1 MLKKILFTVGILL
14 SVSTLVFSQSGT
26 LKGKIIDKET
36 NEPIAFANIVIESG
50 GKQMG
55 GTTSDFDGNYTI
67 KPITPAKYDLKA
79 TYVGYKPLLIRGVII
94 NSNKITFQDIT
105 MESTVVQIETFEVF
119 DYKVPLIDKDKT
131 STGGTVTA
139 EEIAK
144 MPNRSANAVA
154 TTVGGVFSADG
165 ERGSVRGQRAEGTVM
180 YIDGI
185 RVRGSSSLPQS
196 AIEEVSVITGG
207 LPARY
212 GDATGG
218 IINVTTKG
226 PSRIFGG
233 GIELQTSQFLDAF
246 GYNRVGLNATGP
258 LLLSKKD
265 PTNTIS
271 LLGFFVAGDFIYNQ
285 DGRPTANGIYKAKDD
300 VIDNLTAT
308 PLLPSGTGTGSVQAA
323 EFLRESDLELVK
335 NSQNTSNYSV
345 NLSGKIDVR
354 TSKTINLSFGGSL
367 NYFKGNNYSYGN
379 SLLNFANNSE
389 STSTTWRVFGK
400 FTQRFPTAKE
410 SKSIVKNVYYTIDV
424 NYSRV
429 NNKTQDPQHED
440 RLFNYGY
447 IGKYTTYKENAYEYG
462 IDTVY
467 DPNKEFWLLTGFRDT
482 LYDFQRAEINPE
494 LANYTSQY
502 YNLYNDPFGH
512 YQNSTQVQLGG
523 GLLNGE
529 GPNSVYDLYSN
540 IGTQY
545 NGYNQGEFSQIGI
558 NANGSADIGNHEIQF
573 GIQYEQRVDRFYGY
587 GPVGLWSMMRG
598 LTNFHIEQLD
608 KENPIRVVNAQGI
621 PMDTIIYNRKFDA
634 NSQRVFDYNLRKSIG
649 LNPYGTDWID
659 IDSYDPN
666 SYTISYYDENGVMKT
681 ANLEGDLDINMFS
694 ADELLNDGSSLVG
707 YYGYDYTGKKLK
719 SKPSFED
726 FFYNTDDNG
735 NYTRDRGAF
744 EPIYTAAYIQ
754 DKFAFKDLIFNLGL
768 RIDRFDANQMVL
780 KDPYLLYE
788 AKTVKEVNDLGDHP
802 QNMGSDYIVYVD
814 RQNNPTLIKGYRNES
829 TWYNED
835 GAEIIDPSALD
846 AGSGV
851 TPYLVDP
858 SQNAITPSVFE
869 DYQPQISVMP
879 RISFSFPISDEALF
893 FAHYDVLAQRPMGRV
908 QLDITD
914 FYFIESKT
922 NDNLYPFNNPNLK
935 PTRTVDYELGFQQ
948 KLSNT
953 SSLNLSAFYRDM
965 KDQIQVYRFSGAYPR
980 SYYSYN
986 NIDFGTVKGLTIS
999 YDLRRTNNARIR
1011 AAYTL
1016 QFANGTGSSD
1026 ETAKSLVTSGQPN
1039 LRTVNPLDYDRR
1051 HALNLV
1057 FDYRFA
1063 QGKKY
1068 NGPKI
1073 TKKIKG
1079 TDKVKTV
1086 EVLSNTGFSLT
1097 VNGGSGTP
1105 YSRSSRVGVNQL
1117 WGSVNGSRLPWQ
1129 FRLDLRVDKDFIIAM
1144 GEDKERPRNT
1154 HLNVYFQILNL
1165 LNTKNIMR
1173 VYRYT
1178 GNPDDDGYLA
1188 AAEFQAEIEAQTDSQ
1203 SYRDLYAI
1211 QINNPSN
1218 YSLPRRI
1225 RFGVIF
1231 NF

>member
-1 MLKKILFTVGILL
+1 MLKKLLFTVGLIFA
-14 SVSTLVFSQSGT
+14 VNTLVFAQSGT
-26 LKGKIIDKET
+26 LKGKIIDKGT
-36 NEPIAFANIVIESG
+36 NEPIAFANIIIESG

-67 KPITPAKYDLKA
+67 KPITPGKYDLKA

-94 NSNKITFQDIT
+94 NANKITFQDIS
-105 MESTVVQIETFEVF
+105 MESTVVQIETFEVT

-131 STGGTVTA
+131 STGGTVTS
-139 EEIAK
+139 EEIEK
-144 MPNRSANAVA
+144 MPNRSASAVA

-165 ERGSVRGQRAEGTVM
+165 ERGSVRGQRTEGTIM
-180 YIDGI
+180 YIDGV
-185 RVRGSSSLPQS
+185 RVRGSSSLPQA

-218 IINVTTKG
+218 VINVTTKG

-233 GIELQTSQFLDAF
+233 GVELQTSQFLDAF

-258 LLLSKKD
+258 LLSSKKD
-265 PTNTIS
+265 PLNTIS
-271 LLGFFVAGDFIYNQ
+271 LLGFFVAGDFIYNK
-285 DGRPTANGIYKAKDD
+285 DGRPTANGIYKAKDE
-300 VIDNLTAT
+300 VIDQLNAV
-308 PLLPSGTGTGSVQAA
+308 PLLPSGTGSGSVQSA

-335 NSQNTSNYSV
+335 STQNTSNYSV

-354 TSKTINLSFGGSL
+354 TSPTINLSFGGSY
-367 NYFKGNNYSYGN
+367 NYFKGNNYSYAN
-379 SLLNFANNSE
+379 SLLNYDNNSE
-389 STSTTWRVFGK
+389 SSSATWRVFGK

-424 NYSRV
+424 NYSMV
-429 NNKTQDPQHED
+429 HNKTQDPTHED

-447 IGKYTTYKENAYEYG
+447 LGKFTTYKAKNYEYG

-467 DPNKEFWLLTGFRDT
+467 DPNKEFWLLTGYIDT

-494 LANYTSQY
+494 LANYTSLY
-502 YNLYNDPFGH
+502 YSLYDNPAN
-512 YQNSTQVQLGG
+512 YMNSTLVQLGG

-529 GPNSVYDLYSN
+529 GPNSVYGLYSN
-540 IGTQY
+540 IGSQY
-545 NGYNQGEFSQIGI
+545 NGYNEGEFSQIAI

-573 GIQYEQRVDRFYGY
+573 GIQYEQRSDRSYGY
-587 GPVGLWSMMRG
+587 APVGLWTIMRG

-608 KENPIRVVNAQGI
+608 KDNPIRIVNDQGVA
-621 PMDTIIYNRKFDA
+621 MDTIVYNRKFDGP
-634 NSQRVFDYNLRKSIG
+634 SQRVFDLSLRTSLG
-649 LNPYGTDWID
+649 LDPSGTDWID
-659 IDSYDPN
+659 IDSYDPD
-666 SYTISYYDENGVMKT
+666 SYTINYYDENGVMKT
-681 ANLEGDLDINMFS
+681 AHLDGDLEIDMFS
-694 ADELLNDGSSLVG
+694 ADELLNDGNSLIA
-707 YYGYDYTGKKLK
+707 YYGYDYKGNKLK

-726 FFYNTDDNG
+726 FFYKTDENG
-735 NYTRDRGAF
+735 VFTRDRGAF

-754 DKFAFKDLIFNLGL
+754 DKFAFKDLIFNLGV
-768 RIDRFDANQMVL
+768 RVDRFDANQMVL
-780 KDPYLLYE
+780 KDPYLLY
-788 AKTVKEVNDLGDHP
+788 ASKTVKEVNDLGQHP
-802 QNMGSDYIVYVD
+802 ENMGDDYIVYVD
-814 RQNNPTLIKGYRNES
+814 RQNNPTVIKGYRNES
-829 TWYNED
+829 TWYNSE
-835 GAEIIDPSALD
+835 GAEIVDPSVLD
-846 AGSGV
+846 AGNGV

-858 SQNAITPSVFE
+858 SQEVITPDVFE
-869 DYQPQISVMP
+869 DYKPQVSVMP

-893 FAHYDVLAQRPMGRV
+893 FAHYDVLTQRPTGRV

-922 NDNLYPFNNPNLK
+922 SDNNFPFNNPNLK
-935 PTRTVDYELGFQQ
+935 PTKTVDYELGFMQ

-953 SSLNLSAFYRDM
+953 SSLNFSAFYRDM

-986 NIDFGTVKGLTIS
+986 NIDFGTVKGLTVA

-1016 QFANGTGSSD
+1016 QFANGTGSND
-1026 ETAKSLVTSGQPN
+1026 ETAKNLVTSGQPN

-1051 HALNLV
+1051 HAFNIVL
-1057 FDYRFA
+1057 DYRFSR
-1063 QGKKY
+1063 GKKY

-1073 TKKIKG
+1073 NKRIKG
-1079 TDKVKTV
+1079 TDKVKTI
-1086 EVLSNTGFSLT
+1086 ELLSNTGFSLT

-1117 WGSVNGSRLPWQ
+1117 QGSVNGSRLPWQ
-1129 FRLDLRVDKDFIIAM
+1129 FRLDMRIDKDIMLTM
-1144 GEDKERPRNT
+1144 GKDKENARDT
-1154 HLNVYFQILNL
+1154 YLNIYFQILNL
-1165 LNTKNIMR
+1165 LNTKNILR

-1188 AAEFQAEIEAQTDSQ
+1188 AAEFQAEIEAQTDAQ

-1211 QINNPSN
+1211 YINNPSN
-1218 YSLPRRI
+1218 YSLPRRV
-1225 RFGVIF
+1225 RFGVIL

>member
-1 MLKKILFTVGILL
+1 MLKKLLFTVGIFLA
-14 SVSTLVFSQSGT
+14 VTALVYGQSGT
-26 LKGKIIDKET
+26 LKGKIIDKES
-36 NEPIAFANIVIESG
+36 NEPIAFANIIIESG

-67 KPITPAKYDLKA
+67 KPITPGKYDLKA
-79 TYVGYKPLLIRGVII
+79 TYVGYKPILIRGVII
-94 NSNKITFQDIT
+94 NANKITFQDIE
-105 MESTVVQIETFEVF
+105 MQSTVVQIETFEVT

-139 EEIAK
+139 EEIEK

-165 ERGSVRGQRAEGTVM
+165 ERGSVRGQRTEGTIM
-180 YIDGI
+180 YIDGV
-185 RVRGSSSLPQS
+185 RVRGSSNLPQA
-196 AIEEVSVITGG
+196 AIEEVAVITGG

-218 IINVTTKG
+218 VINVTTKG

-233 GIELQTSQFLDAF
+233 GIELQTSQFLDAY

-258 LLLSKKD
+258 LLRNKKD
-265 PTNTIS
+265 PQNTIS
-271 LLGFFVAGDFIYNQ
+271 LLGFFVAGDFVYNK
-285 DGRPTANGIYKAKDD
+285 DGRPTAEGIYKAKDE
-300 VIDNLTAT
+300 VIDQLTAV
-308 PLLPSGTGTGSVQAA
+308 PLLPSGTGSGSVQAA
-323 EFLRESDLELVK
+323 EFLRKSDLELVK
-335 NSQNTSNYSV
+335 TTQNTSNYSV

-354 TSKTINLSFGGSL
+354 TTPTINLSFGGSL
-367 NYFKGNNYSYGN
+367 NYFKGNNYSYAN
-379 SLLNFANNSE
+379 TLLNFENNSE
-389 STSTTWRVFGK
+389 STESTWRVFGK
-400 FTQRFPTAKE
+400 FTQRFPTSKE
-410 SKSIVKNVYYTIDV
+410 SKSLVKNVYYTIDV

-429 NNKTQDPQHED
+429 NTKTQDPDHED
-440 RLFNYGY
+440 RLFDYGY
-447 IGKYTTYKENAYEYG
+447 IGKFTTYKRNNYEYG

-467 DPNKEFWLLTGFRDT
+467 DPNKEYWLLTGFQDT
-482 LYDFQRAEINPE
+482 LLDFQRAEINPE
-494 LANYTSQY
+494 LANYTSLY
-502 YNLYNDPFGH
+502 YSLYDESLPYMN
-512 YQNSTQVQLGG
+512 TTMVQLGG

-529 GPNSVYDLYSN
+529 GPNSVYGLYSN
-540 IGTQY
+540 IGAQY
-545 NGYNQGEFSQIGI
+545 NGYSQGEFSQIAI

-573 GIQYEQRVDRFYGY
+573 GIQYEQRADRYYGY
-587 GPVGLWSMMRG
+587 GPVGLWTIMRG
-598 LTNFHIEQLD
+598 LTNFHIEQLN

-634 NSQRVFDYNLRKSIG
+634 NSQRVFDYNLRKALG
-649 LNPYGTDWID
+649 LSPSGTDWID

-666 SYTISYYDENGVMKT
+666 SYTISYYDENGIMKT
-681 ANLEGDLDINMFS
+681 AQLDGDLKIDMFS
-694 ADELLNDGSSLVG
+694 ADELLNDGNSLVG
-707 YYGYDYTGKKLK
+707 YYGYDYTGKKLT

-726 FFYNTDDNG
+726 FFYDTDDNG
-735 NYTRDRGAF
+735 NYTRLRGAF

-754 DKFAFKDLIFNLGL
+754 DKFAFKDLIFNLGV
-768 RIDRFDANQMVL
+768 RVDRFDANQMVL

-788 AKTVKEVNDLGDHP
+788 AKTVNEVNDLGPHP
-802 QNMGSDYIVYVD
+802 ENMGGDYVVYVD
-814 RQNNPTLIKGYRNES
+814 RRNNPTAIKGYRNES
-829 TWYNED
+829 TWFNSE
-835 GAEIIDPSALD
+835 GVEITDPTALD

-858 SQNAITPSVFE
+858 SQEVITPSVFE
-869 DYQPQISVMP
+869 DYEPQVSVMP

-893 FAHYDVLAQRPMGRV
+893 FAHYDVLTQRPMSRV

-922 NDNLYPFNNPNLK
+922 SDANFPFNNPQLK

-986 NIDFGTVKGLTIS
+986 NIDFGTVKGITVS

-1016 QFANGTGSSD
+1016 QFANGTGSND
-1026 ETAKSLVTSGQPN
+1026 ETAKNLVTSGQPN

-1051 HALNLV
+1051 HAINIVL
-1057 FDYRFA
+1057 DYRFA
-1063 QGKKY
+1063 QGKQY
-1068 NGPKI
+1068 NGPKL
-1073 TKKIKG
+1073 TRRIKG

-1086 EVLSNTGFSLT
+1086 ELLSNTGFTLT

-1129 FRLDLRVDKDFIIAM
+1129 FRLDLRVDKDFMLAL
-1144 GEDKERPRNT
+1144 GKDKENKRDT
-1154 HLNVYFQILNL
+1154 YLNVYFQILNL
-1165 LNTKNIMR
+1165 LNTKNILR

-1188 AAEFQAEIEAQTDSQ
+1188 ASEFQAEIEAQTDPQ

-1211 QINNPSN
+1211 YINNPAN
-1218 YSLPRRI
+1218 YSLPRRV